1 MPFPRLNPAFIDG
14 PRGRLFT
21 VLHAAE
27 RPLWSV
33 LWLPP
38 FGEEMNRS
46 RRMATLLGHALAA
59 EGGALLVLDP
69 FGTGDSAGRLEEA
82 TWDGWRAD
90 AHAALDWL
98 RAEGLAPRAAGG
110 LRTGAVL
117 ALDLAVAAQLA
128 HAVLWQPVT
137 RGDLFLTQLLRVRV
151 AAGLGEDGG
160 GETVKDLRA
169 RLAAGETVEVAGYP
183 LTPAMA
189 SALEAI
195 AVKDMGAGYRGT
207 IDLLQVSADPHAPA
221 PQGIGSL
228 VDGWLRRRVEAT
240 LRQVAGEP
248 FWTIEET
255 SVAPA
260 LVAATVDVLMGG
272 RAPGAARAGAAKRAD
287 PRAGEATL

>member
-1 MPFPRLNPAFIDG
+1 MASPRLHPAFIDG
-14 PRGRLFT
+14 PQGRLFT

-69 FGTGDSAGRLEEA
+69 SGTGDSAGRFEDA

-90 AHAALDWL
+90 AHAALEWL

-117 ALDLAVAAQLA
+117 ALDLAVEAQLA
-128 HAVLWQPVT
+128 HAVMWQPVT

-151 AAGLGEDGG
+151 AAGLGDGR

-169 RLAAGETVEVAGYP
+169 RLAGGETVEVAGYP

-195 AVKDMGAGYRGT
+195 SVKDMGAGYRGT

-221 PQGIGSL
+221 PQGIGAL

-255 SVAPA
+255 TLAPA

-272 RAPGAARAGAAKRAD
+272 RAPAGVLAAATGFGGV
-287 PRAGEATL
+287 RAGEAAP